1 MNNVA
6 NNLIY
11 CAKNLLPLI
20 ASIATTGI
28 NLVQNKDRARRQ
40 SRPLGHEGH
49 AASAEEDGGEGAE
62 LEPDAA
68 LQPGPHEV
76 GCEELHQRH
85 VVEQPCGG
93 GVEQADHDERG
104 GAVLPVHPG
113 ERQPQRDPERRRRRE
128 EEHQPG
134 PHLEAVLRLQD
145 AAAEPH
151 PLEQLVE
158 AHGRHQRPDR
168 AHALRRA
175 HAQPDHHR
183 VHDDAHL
190 KDLHALALL
199 MSIVRF
205 NFDQPRTQI
214 PPSYCVLLA
223 DTRERVKLH
232 AFS

>member
-1 MNNVA
+1 M
-6 NNLIY
+6 
-11 CAKNLLPLI
+11 
-20 ASIATTGI
+20 TGI

-40 SRPLGHEGH
+40 SRPPGHEGH
-49 AASAEEDGGEGAE
+49 AAGAEEDGGEGAE

-85 VVEQPCGG
+85 VVEQPRGG
-93 GVEQADHDERG
+93 GVQQAGHDQRR
-104 GAVLPVHPG
+104 GAVLPVHLG

-168 AHALRRA
+168 AHARRRA
-175 HAQPDHHR
+175 NAQADHHR

-190 KDLHALALL
+190 KDLQCICDHVLIIGGFQFPAENKTNFSMSISHGFQPDSDGAWLALSKVECPTCL
-199 MSIVRF
+199 IS
-205 NFDQPRTQI
+205 QKT
-214 PPSYCVLLA
+214 C
-223 DTRERVKLH
+223 
-232 AFS
+232 